1 VSAEALLLA
10 VSTVI
15 RPTSAAAVVAMLATP
30 RPQRL
35 LAAYVL
41 VGMVWSLIV
50 GTLVVVLLA
59 GIGSATESSAE
70 RPVLDTVLGVAAL
83 GYAVAAWT
91 GVLPRHR
98 AGGPPSRTAGM
109 RRRLHNLSP
118 SGAALAGVLTH
129 LPGLVYLAALNA
141 IASSATGTL
150 DSLVQVVIYNAIWFS
165 VAITALVVSVHRPR
179 VSRDLLERITVWAR
193 EHQRVLIVVFCGVL
207 GTYLVTS
214 GVVGLL
220 DTSA

>member
-10 VSTVI
+10 LSTVI

-41 VGMVWSLIV
+41 AGMAWSLAV
-50 GTLVVVLLA
+50 GTLVVVVLA
-59 GIGSATESSAE
+59 GISNATESSAE
-70 RPVLDTVLGVAAL
+70 RPVLDTVLGGAAL
-83 GYAVAAWT
+83 GYAAAAWI
-91 GVLPRHR
+91 GVLPRRR
-98 AGGPPSRTAGM
+98 ADGAPSRAARM
-109 RRRLHNLSP
+109 RRRLQNLSP

-141 IASSATGTL
+141 IVSSATGTL

-165 VAITALVVSVHRPR
+165 VATTALVVSVYRPR
-179 VSRDLLERITVWAR
+179 VSRDLLERITGWVR

-207 GTYLVTS
+207 GTYLVAS

-220 DTSA
+220 GTSA